1 MKLLLDSHLLVWL
14 AAATAKLPPAART
27 FIEDPQNTLFF
38 STASVWELMVK
49 YSLGK
54 NDIPV
59 HPRVLHRALLD
70 NGFTELPIDSVH
82 AFNIESL
89 PPIHKDPFD
98 RILIAQALAEGMLLL
113 TSDEAIARYSGPI
126 RLVR

>member
-1 MKLLLDSHLLVWL
+1 MKILLDSHLLVWL
-14 AAATAKLPPAART
+14 AAATTKLPPAARV
-27 FIEDPQNTLFF
+27 FIEDNENTLFF
-38 STASVWELMVK
+38 SSASVWELMVK

-70 NGFTELPIDSVH
+70 NGFAELPITSEH
-82 AFNIESL
+82 AFTVESL
-89 PPIHKDPFD
+89 ASIHKDPFD
-98 RILIAQALAEGMLLL
+98 RILIAQSMTEGMLLL
-113 TSDEAIARYSGPI
+113 TSDETIARYNGPI

>member
-14 AAATAKLPPAART
+14 AAATAKLPPAARIL
-27 FIEDPQNTLFF
+27 IEDPQNTLFF

-49 YSLGK
+49 YRLGK

-70 NGFTELPIDSVH
+70 NGFTELPIDSAH